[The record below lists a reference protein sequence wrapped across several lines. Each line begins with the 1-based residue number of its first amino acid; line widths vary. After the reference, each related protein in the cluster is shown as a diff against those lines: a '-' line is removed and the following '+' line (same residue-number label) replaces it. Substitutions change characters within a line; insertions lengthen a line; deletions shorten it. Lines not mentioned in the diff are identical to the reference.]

1 MVEILYSF
9 LSDYEYNLKQFNPK
23 TNIIIKNL
31 LYKTYGNLL
40 YYDQVYYVD

>member
-23 TNIIIKNL
+23 TNIIIK
-31 LYKTYGNLL
+31 KFI
-40 YYDQVYYVD
+40 V